1 MSIRSRRNSL
11 LKSSISIKSMRDTV
25 SNFTNGI
32 TNAKKTA
39 TELVRKT
46 RESNV
51 FKKRL
56 VRSDNEFFS
65 RRRENVR
72 RKEREDELEA
82 SSVTGVVKK
91 RGTISATSTK
101 GFLGRILD
109 FFGIILIGWFVTRLP
124 KILDAIGKV
133 ITRIRQLVGVL
144 SSFVEGVTNILVSM
158 KRGIQGAID
167 ALPTFDFLK
176 AKNDAEKEIEKT
188 ENSLVMM
195 QRDLVSSANDAANPK
210 NIGLTSFNEDA
221 ISLTDV
227 QNDLNTQNTNTP
239 PENTTQTENTKST
252 DKETESGN
260 QNQEVEPKELKEVE
274 LGLNNSQSVDGKDVM
289 GDTLLAKLD
298 ETKKKSKGDTIDVKN
313 QEEDDQKSNKE
324 NAEGLRTKIN
334 NYISNIFG
342 TKAEKDTEE
351 QKIALKET
359 KFDLS
364 SQSLETEANK
374 VDAELK
380 SAIDKAYSNIGDDII
395 AFKKPITKVQLD
407 NRKKNNTIT
416 IIEKPVQV
424 ASNQGG
430 VISGKNSKL
439 NLDFATDGMNDSETM
454 KKIQTI
460 IFNS

>member
-32 TNAKKTA
+32 TNARKTA

-144 SSFVEGVTNILVSM
+144 SGFVEGVTNILVSM
-158 KRGIQGAID
+158 KRAIRGAID
-167 ALPTFDFLK
+167 ALPSFDFLK

-188 ENSLVMM
+188 ENSLVLM
-195 QRDLVSSANDAANPK
+195 QRDLVTSANEASNPK

-221 ISLTDV
+221 ISITDA
-227 QNDLNTQNTNTP
+227 NNNANTQNTNTP
-239 PENTTQTENTKST
+239 PENTTETENKKST
-252 DKETESGN
+252 NEETESGN
-260 QNQEVEPKELKEVE
+260 QIEKVEPTGVE
-274 LGLNNSQSVDGKDVM
+274 LGLNNSQSVEGKDVM
-289 GDTLLAKLD
+289 GETLLAKLD

-313 QEEDDQKSNKE
+313 QEEEEQKSNQE
-324 NAEGLRTKIN
+324 NVEGIRTKIN
-334 NYISNIFG
+334 NYISNMFG
-342 TKAEKDTEE
+342 TKAEKDTENQE
-351 QKIALKET
+351 IASTKKFDIRDNLETVSDDNFKKEIESATEKLFNNIDSKDIIALK
-359 KFDLS
+359 
-364 SQSLETEANK
+364 
-374 VDAELK
+374 
-380 SAIDKAYSNIGDDII
+380 
-395 AFKKPITKVQLD
+395 KPPSKVQLD
-407 NRKKNNTIT
+407 TRKKRNTIT
-416 IIEKPVQV
+416 IIEKPVPV
-424 ASNQGG
+424 SSNQGT
-430 VISGKNSKL
+430 VIAGNNSKL
-439 NLDFATDGMNDSETM
+439 NLDFSTDGMNDSETM

>member
-32 TNAKKTA
+32 TNARKTA

-56 VRSDNEFFS
+56 IRSDNEFFS

-144 SSFVEGVTNILVSM
+144 SGFVEGVTNILVGM
-158 KRGIQGAID
+158 KRAIRGAID
-167 ALPTFDFLK
+167 ALPSFDFLK

-195 QRDLVSSANDAANPK
+195 QRDLVTSANEASNPK
-210 NIGLTSFNEDA
+210 NVGLTSFNEEA
-221 ISLTDV
+221 ISITDA
-227 QNDLNTQNTNTP
+227 NDNANTQNTNTS
-239 PENTTQTENTKST
+239 PENTTETENKKST
-252 DKETESGN
+252 NNETETGN
-260 QNQEVEPKELKEVE
+260 QNEEVKPTDVK
-274 LGLNNSQSVDGKDVM
+274 LGLNNSQSVEGKDVM
-289 GDTLLAKLD
+289 SETLLAKLD

-313 QEEDDQKSNKE
+313 QEEEDQKSNQE
-324 NAEGLRTKIN
+324 NVEGIRTKIN
-334 NYISNIFG
+334 NYISNMFG
-342 TKAEKDTEE
+342 TKAEKDTEN
-351 QKIALKET
+351 QKIASTK
-359 KFDLS
+359 KFDVRDN
-364 SQSLETEANK
+364 LETVSEDNFK
-374 VDAELK
+374 KEIE
-380 SAIDKAYSNIGDDII
+380 SATEKLFNNIDSKDII
-395 AFKKPITKVQLD
+395 ALKKPPSKVQLD
-407 NRKKNNTIT
+407 TRKKRNTIT
-416 IIEKPVQV
+416 IIEKPVPV
-424 ASNQGG
+424 SSSQGT
-430 VISGKNSKL
+430 VIAGNNSKL
-439 NLDFATDGMNDSETM
+439 NFDFSTDGMNDSETM

>member
-32 TNAKKTA
+32 TNARKTA

-144 SSFVEGVTNILVSM
+144 SGFVEGVTNILVSM
-158 KRGIQGAID
+158 KRAIRGAID
-167 ALPTFDFLK
+167 ALPSFDFLK
-176 AKNDAEKEIEKT
+176 AKDDAEKEIEKT
-188 ENSLVMM
+188 ENSLVLM
-195 QRDLVSSANDAANPK
+195 QRDLVTSANEASNPK

-221 ISLTDV
+221 ISITDA
-227 QNDLNTQNTNTP
+227 NNNANTQNTNTP
-239 PENTTQTENTKST
+239 PENTTETENKKST
-252 DKETESGN
+252 NEETESGN
-260 QNQEVEPKELKEVE
+260 QIEKVEPTGVE
-274 LGLNNSQSVDGKDVM
+274 LGLNNSQSVEGKDVM
-289 GDTLLAKLD
+289 GETLLAKLD
-298 ETKKKSKGDTIDVKN
+298 ETKKKSKGDSIDVKN
-313 QEEDDQKSNKE
+313 QEEEEQKSNQE
-324 NAEGLRTKIN
+324 NVEGIRTKIN
-334 NYISNIFG
+334 NYISNMFG
-342 TKAEKDTEE
+342 TKAEKDTENQE
-351 QKIALKET
+351 IASTKKFDIRDNLETVSEDNFKKEIESATEKLFNNIDSKDIIALK
-359 KFDLS
+359 
-364 SQSLETEANK
+364 
-374 VDAELK
+374 
-380 SAIDKAYSNIGDDII
+380 
-395 AFKKPITKVQLD
+395 KPPSKVQLD
-407 NRKKNNTIT
+407 TRKKRNTIT
-416 IIEKPVQV
+416 IIEKPVPV
-424 ASNQGG
+424 SSNQGT
-430 VISGKNSKL
+430 VIASNNSKL
-439 NLDFATDGMNDSETM
+439 NLDFSTDGMNDSETM

>member
-32 TNAKKTA
+32 TNARKTA

-56 VRSDNEFFS
+56 IRSDNEFFS

-144 SSFVEGVTNILVSM
+144 SGFVEGVTNILVSM
-158 KRGIQGAID
+158 KRAIRGAID
-167 ALPTFDFLK
+167 ALPSFDFLK

-188 ENSLVMM
+188 ENSLVLM
-195 QRDLVSSANDAANPK
+195 QRDLVTSANEASNPK

-221 ISLTDV
+221 ISITDA
-227 QNDLNTQNTNTP
+227 NNNANTQNTNTP
-239 PENTTQTENTKST
+239 PENTTETENKKST
-252 DKETESGN
+252 NEETESGN
-260 QNQEVEPKELKEVE
+260 QIEKVEPTGVE
-274 LGLNNSQSVDGKDVM
+274 LGMNNSQSVEGKDVM
-289 GDTLLAKLD
+289 GETLLAKLD

-313 QEEDDQKSNKE
+313 QEEEEQKSNQE
-324 NAEGLRTKIN
+324 NVEGIRTKIN
-334 NYISNIFG
+334 NYISNMFG
-342 TKAEKDTEE
+342 TKAEKDTEN
-351 QKIALKET
+351 QKIASTK
-359 KFDLS
+359 KFDIRDNFETVSDENFKKELESATEKFS
-364 SQSLETEANK
+364 SK
-374 VDAELK
+374 VDVTDIVSLK
-380 SAIDKAYSNIGDDII
+380 KSESN
-395 AFKKPITKVQLD
+395 VQLD
-407 NRKKNNTIT
+407 NRKKKNTIM
-416 IIEKPVQV
+416 IVEKPVV
-424 ASNQGG
+424 VGSNQG
-430 VISGKNSKL
+430 VMLSSSKSKL
-439 NLDFATDGMNDSETM
+439 DNIDFSNMNDSETM

-460 IFNS
+460 ILNT

>member
-32 TNAKKTA
+32 TNARKTA

-51 FKKRL
+51 FKKKL

-144 SSFVEGVTNILVSM
+144 SGFVEGVTNILVSM
-158 KRGIQGAID
+158 KRAIRGAID
-167 ALPTFDFLK
+167 ALPSFDFLK

-188 ENSLVMM
+188 ENSLVLM
-195 QRDLVSSANDAANPK
+195 QRDLVTSANEASNPK

-221 ISLTDV
+221 ISITDA
-227 QNDLNTQNTNTP
+227 NNNANTQNTNTP
-239 PENTTQTENTKST
+239 PENTTETENKKST
-252 DKETESGN
+252 NKETESGN
-260 QNQEVEPKELKEVE
+260 QIEEVGPTEVE

-289 GDTLLAKLD
+289 GETLIAKLD

-313 QEEDDQKSNKE
+313 QEEEEQKSNQE
-324 NAEGLRTKIN
+324 NVEGIRTKIN
-334 NYISNIFG
+334 NYISNMFG
-342 TKAEKDTEE
+342 TKAEKDTENQE
-351 QKIALKET
+351 IASTKKFDIRDNLETVSDDNFKKEIESATEKLFNNIDSKDIIALK
-359 KFDLS
+359 
-364 SQSLETEANK
+364 
-374 VDAELK
+374 
-380 SAIDKAYSNIGDDII
+380 
-395 AFKKPITKVQLD
+395 KPPSKVQLD
-407 NRKKNNTIT
+407 TRKKRNTIT
-416 IIEKPVQV
+416 IIEKPVPV
-424 ASNQGG
+424 SSNQGT
-430 VISGKNSKL
+430 VIAGNNSKL
-439 NLDFATDGMNDSETM
+439 NLDFSTDGMNDSETM

>member
-25 SNFTNGI
+25 SNFTSGI
-32 TNAKKTA
+32 TKAKKTA
-39 TELVRKT
+39 TELVKKT
-46 RESNV
+46 RESNL
-51 FKKRL
+51 FKRRL

-82 SSVTGVVKK
+82 ASVTGVVKK
-91 RGTISATSTK
+91 QGTISRTSTK

-144 SSFVEGVTNILVSM
+144 SGFVEGVTNILVGM
-158 KRGIQGAID
+158 KRAIRGAID
-167 ALPTFDFLK
+167 ALPSFDFLK
-176 AKNDAEKEIEKT
+176 AKNDAENEIEKT

-227 QNDLNTQNTNTP
+227 QNNNNNQNLDTP
-239 PENTTQTENTKST
+239 SEDTKKTENKKST

-260 QNQEVEPKELKEVE
+260 QNEGVEPSEVK
-274 LGLNNSQSVDGKDVM
+274 LGLNDSQSVEGKDKM
-289 GDTLLAKLD
+289 GDVLLAKLD

-313 QEEDDQKSNKE
+313 QEEEDQNQNQE
-324 NAEGLRTKIN
+324 NVEGIRTKIN
-334 NYISNIFG
+334 NYISNMFG
-342 TKAEKDTEE
+342 TKAEKDTEN
-351 QKIALKET
+351 QKIASTT

-364 SQSLETEANK
+364 DNLET
-374 VDAELK
+374 V
-380 SAIDKAYSNIGDDII
+380 SDDN
-395 AFKKPITKVQLD
+395 FKKELESATEKIFKNIDSKDVIALKKPTSKVRLN
-407 NRKKNNTIT
+407 NRKKRNTIT

-424 ASNQGG
+424 ASNQGA
-430 VISGKNSKL
+430 VIGGSNSKL
-439 NLDFATDGMNDSETM
+439 DLDFANMNDSETM
-454 KKIQTI
+454 KVIQTI
-460 IFNS
+460 ILNT

>member
-32 TNAKKTA
+32 TNARKTA

-144 SSFVEGVTNILVSM
+144 SGFVEGVTNILVGM
-158 KRGIQGAID
+158 KRAIRGAID
-167 ALPTFDFLK
+167 ALPSFDFLK

-195 QRDLVSSANDAANPK
+195 QRDLVTSANEASNPK
-210 NIGLTSFNEDA
+210 NVGLTSFNEEA
-221 ISLTDV
+221 ISITDA
-227 QNDLNTQNTNTP
+227 NDNANTQNTNTS
-239 PENTTQTENTKST
+239 PENTTETENKKST
-252 DKETESGN
+252 NNETETGN
-260 QNQEVEPKELKEVE
+260 QNEEVKPTDVK
-274 LGLNNSQSVDGKDVM
+274 LGLNDSQSVDGKDVM

-313 QEEDDQKSNKE
+313 QEEEDQKSNQE
-324 NAEGLRTKIN
+324 NVEGIRTKIN
-334 NYISNIFG
+334 NYISNMFG
-342 TKAEKDTEE
+342 TKAEKDTEN
-351 QKIALKET
+351 QKIASTK
-359 KFDLS
+359 KFDVRDN
-364 SQSLETEANK
+364 LETVSEDNFK
-374 VDAELK
+374 KEIE
-380 SAIDKAYSNIGDDII
+380 SATEKLFNNIDSKDII
-395 AFKKPITKVQLD
+395 ALKKPPSKVQLD
-407 NRKKNNTIT
+407 TRKKRNTIT
-416 IIEKPVQV
+416 IIEKPVPV
-424 ASNQGG
+424 SSNQGT
-430 VISGKNSKL
+430 VIAGNNSKL
-439 NLDFATDGMNDSETM
+439 NLDFSTDGMNDSETM

>member
-32 TNAKKTA
+32 TNARKTA

-144 SSFVEGVTNILVSM
+144 SGFVEGVTNILVSM
-158 KRGIQGAID
+158 KRAIKGAID
-167 ALPTFDFLK
+167 ALPSFDFLK
-176 AKNDAEKEIEKT
+176 AKDDAEKEIEKT
-188 ENSLVMM
+188 ENSLVLM
-195 QRDLVSSANDAANPK
+195 QRDLVTSANEASNPK
-210 NIGLTSFNEDA
+210 NIGLTSFNEEA
-221 ISLTDV
+221 ISITDA
-227 QNDLNTQNTNTP
+227 NNNANTQNTNTP
-239 PENTTQTENTKST
+239 PENTTETENKKST
-252 DKETESGN
+252 NKETESGN
-260 QNQEVEPKELKEVE
+260 QIEEVEPTEVE
-274 LGLNNSQSVDGKDVM
+274 LGLNDSQSVDGKDVM
-289 GDTLLAKLD
+289 GETLLAKLD

-313 QEEDDQKSNKE
+313 QEEEEQKSNQE
-324 NAEGLRTKIN
+324 NVEGIRTKIN
-334 NYISNIFG
+334 NYISNMFG
-342 TKAEKDTEE
+342 TKAEKDTEN
-351 QKIALKET
+351 QKIASTK
-359 KFDLS
+359 KFDIRDN
-364 SQSLETEANK
+364 LETVSDDNFKKEI
-374 VDAELK
+374 E
-380 SAIDKAYSNIGDDII
+380 SATEKLFNNIDSKDII
-395 AFKKPITKVQLD
+395 ALKKPPSKVQLD
-407 NRKKNNTIT
+407 TRKKRNTIT
-416 IIEKPVQV
+416 IIEKPVPV
-424 ASNQGG
+424 SSNQGT
-430 VISGKNSKL
+430 VIAGNNSKL
-439 NLDFATDGMNDSETM
+439 NLDFSTDGMNDSETM

>member
-32 TNAKKTA
+32 TNARKTA

-46 RESNV
+46 RESNI

-133 ITRIRQLVGVL
+133 ITRIRQLVGIL
-144 SSFVEGVTNILVSM
+144 SGFVEGVTNILIGM
-158 KRGIQGAID
+158 KRAIRGAID
-167 ALPTFDFLK
+167 ALPSFDFLK

-195 QRDLVSSANDAANPK
+195 QRDLVTSANEASNPK
-210 NIGLTSFNEDA
+210 NIGLTSFNEEA
-221 ISLTDV
+221 ISITDA
-227 QNDLNTQNTNTP
+227 NDNANTQNTNTS
-239 PENTTQTENTKST
+239 PENTTETENKKSNNN
-252 DKETESGN
+252 ETESGN
-260 QNQEVEPKELKEVE
+260 QNEEVKPTDVK
-274 LGLNNSQSVDGKDVM
+274 LGLNDSQSVEGKDIM

-313 QEEDDQKSNKE
+313 QEEEDQKSNQE
-324 NAEGLRTKIN
+324 NVEGIRTKIN
-334 NYISNIFG
+334 NYISNMFG
-342 TKAEKDTEE
+342 TKAEKDTEN
-351 QKIALKET
+351 QKIASTK
-359 KFDLS
+359 KFDIRDN
-364 SQSLETEANK
+364 LETVSDDNFKKEI
-374 VDAELK
+374 E
-380 SAIDKAYSNIGDDII
+380 SATEKLFNNIDSKDII
-395 AFKKPITKVQLD
+395 ALKKPPSKVQLD
-407 NRKKNNTIT
+407 TRKKRNTIT
-416 IIEKPVQV
+416 IIEKPVPV
-424 ASNQGG
+424 SSNQGT
-430 VISGKNSKL
+430 VIASNNSKL
-439 NLDFATDGMNDSETM
+439 NLDFSTDGMNDSETM

>member
-32 TNAKKTA
+32 TNARKTA

-144 SSFVEGVTNILVSM
+144 SGFVEGVTNILVSM
-158 KRGIQGAID
+158 KRAIRGAID
-167 ALPTFDFLK
+167 ALPSFDFLK
-176 AKNDAEKEIEKT
+176 AKDDAEKEIEKT
-188 ENSLVMM
+188 ENSLVLM
-195 QRDLVSSANDAANPK
+195 QRDLVTSANEASNPK

-221 ISLTDV
+221 ISITDA
-227 QNDLNTQNTNTP
+227 NNNANTQNTNTP
-239 PENTTQTENTKST
+239 PENTTETENKKST
-252 DKETESGN
+252 NKETESGN
-260 QNQEVEPKELKEVE
+260 QIEEVGPTEVE
-274 LGLNNSQSVDGKDVM
+274 LGLNDSQSVEGKDVM
-289 GDTLLAKLD
+289 GETLLAKLD

-313 QEEDDQKSNKE
+313 QEEEEQKSNQE
-324 NAEGLRTKIN
+324 NVEGIRTKIN
-334 NYISNIFG
+334 NYISNMFG
-342 TKAEKDTEE
+342 TKAEKDTENQE
-351 QKIALKET
+351 IASTKKFDIRDNLETVSDDNFKKEIESATEKLFNNIDSKDIIALK
-359 KFDLS
+359 
-364 SQSLETEANK
+364 
-374 VDAELK
+374 
-380 SAIDKAYSNIGDDII
+380 
-395 AFKKPITKVQLD
+395 KPPSKVQLD
-407 NRKKNNTIT
+407 NRKKKNTIT
-416 IIEKPVQV
+416 IIEKPVPV
-424 ASNQGG
+424 SSNQGT
-430 VISGKNSKL
+430 VIAGNNSKL
-439 NLDFATDGMNDSETM
+439 NLDFSTDGMNDSETM

>member
-32 TNAKKTA
+32 TNARKTA

-144 SSFVEGVTNILVSM
+144 SGFVEGVTNILVSM
-158 KRGIQGAID
+158 KRAIRGAID
-167 ALPTFDFLK
+167 ALPSFDFLK
-176 AKNDAEKEIEKT
+176 AKDDAEKEIEKT
-188 ENSLVMM
+188 ENSLVLM
-195 QRDLVSSANDAANPK
+195 QRDLVTSANEASNPK

-221 ISLTDV
+221 ISITDA
-227 QNDLNTQNTNTP
+227 NNNANTQNTNTP
-239 PENTTQTENTKST
+239 PENTTETENKKST
-252 DKETESGN
+252 NEETESGN
-260 QNQEVEPKELKEVE
+260 QIEKVEPTGVE
-274 LGLNNSQSVDGKDVM
+274 LGLNDSQSVEGKDVM
-289 GDTLLAKLD
+289 GETLLAKLD

-313 QEEDDQKSNKE
+313 QEEEEQKSNQE
-324 NAEGLRTKIN
+324 NVEGIRTKIN
-334 NYISNIFG
+334 NYISNMFG
-342 TKAEKDTEE
+342 TKAEKDTENQE
-351 QKIALKET
+351 IASTKKFDIRDNLETVSDDNFKKEIESATEKLFNNIDSKDIIALK
-359 KFDLS
+359 
-364 SQSLETEANK
+364 
-374 VDAELK
+374 
-380 SAIDKAYSNIGDDII
+380 
-395 AFKKPITKVQLD
+395 KPPSKVQLD
-407 NRKKNNTIT
+407 TRKKRNTIT
-416 IIEKPVQV
+416 IIEKPVPV
-424 ASNQGG
+424 SSNQGT
-430 VISGKNSKL
+430 VIASNNSKL
-439 NLDFATDGMNDSETM
+439 NLDFSTDGMNDSETM

>member
-32 TNAKKTA
+32 TNARKTA

-144 SSFVEGVTNILVSM
+144 SGFVEGVTNILVSM
-158 KRGIQGAID
+158 KRAIRGAID
-167 ALPTFDFLK
+167 ALPSFDFLK

-188 ENSLVMM
+188 ENSLVLM
-195 QRDLVSSANDAANPK
+195 QRDLVTSANEASNPK

-221 ISLTDV
+221 ISITDA
-227 QNDLNTQNTNTP
+227 NNNANTQNTNTP
-239 PENTTQTENTKST
+239 PENTTETENKKST
-252 DKETESGN
+252 NEETESGN
-260 QNQEVEPKELKEVE
+260 QIEKVEPTGVE
-274 LGLNNSQSVDGKDVM
+274 LGLNDSQSVDGKDVM
-289 GDTLLAKLD
+289 GETLLAKLD

-313 QEEDDQKSNKE
+313 QEEEEQKSNQE
-324 NAEGLRTKIN
+324 NVEGIRTKIN
-334 NYISNIFG
+334 NYISNMFG
-342 TKAEKDTEE
+342 TKAEKDTENQE
-351 QKIALKET
+351 IASTKKFDIRDNLETVSDDNFKKEIESATEKLFNNIDSKDIIALK
-359 KFDLS
+359 
-364 SQSLETEANK
+364 
-374 VDAELK
+374 
-380 SAIDKAYSNIGDDII
+380 
-395 AFKKPITKVQLD
+395 KPPSKVQLD
-407 NRKKNNTIT
+407 TRKKRNTIT
-416 IIEKPVQV
+416 IIEKPVPV
-424 ASNQGG
+424 SSNQGT
-430 VISGKNSKL
+430 VIASNNSKL
-439 NLDFATDGMNDSETM
+439 NLDFSTDGMNDSETM

>member
-32 TNAKKTA
+32 TNARKTA

-51 FKKRL
+51 FKKKL

-144 SSFVEGVTNILVSM
+144 SGFVEGVTNILVSM
-158 KRGIQGAID
+158 KRAIRGAID
-167 ALPTFDFLK
+167 ALPSFDFLK
-176 AKNDAEKEIEKT
+176 AKDDAEKEIEKT
-188 ENSLVMM
+188 ENSLVLM
-195 QRDLVSSANDAANPK
+195 QRDLVTSANEASNPK

-221 ISLTDV
+221 ISITDA
-227 QNDLNTQNTNTP
+227 NNNANTQNTNTP
-239 PENTTQTENTKST
+239 PENTTETENKKST
-252 DKETESGN
+252 NEETESGN
-260 QNQEVEPKELKEVE
+260 QIEKVEPTGVE
-274 LGLNNSQSVDGKDVM
+274 LGLNNSQSVEGKDVM
-289 GDTLLAKLD
+289 GETLLAKLD

-313 QEEDDQKSNKE
+313 QEEEEQKSNQE
-324 NAEGLRTKIN
+324 NVEGIRTKIN
-334 NYISNIFG
+334 NYISNMFG
-342 TKAEKDTEE
+342 TKAEKDTENQE
-351 QKIALKET
+351 IASTKKFDIRDNLETVSEDNFKKEIESATEKLFNNIDSKDIIALK
-359 KFDLS
+359 
-364 SQSLETEANK
+364 
-374 VDAELK
+374 
-380 SAIDKAYSNIGDDII
+380 
-395 AFKKPITKVQLD
+395 KPPSKVQLD
-407 NRKKNNTIT
+407 TRKKRNTIT
-416 IIEKPVQV
+416 IIEKPVPV
-424 ASNQGG
+424 SSNQGT
-430 VISGKNSKL
+430 VIASNNSKL
-439 NLDFATDGMNDSETM
+439 NLDFSTDGMNDSETM

>member
-32 TNAKKTA
+32 TNARKTA

-144 SSFVEGVTNILVSM
+144 SGFVEGVTNILVSM
-158 KRGIQGAID
+158 KRAIRGAID
-167 ALPTFDFLK
+167 ALPSFDFLK

-188 ENSLVMM
+188 ENSLVLM
-195 QRDLVSSANDAANPK
+195 QRDLVTSANEASNPK
-210 NIGLTSFNEDA
+210 NIGLTSFNEEA
-221 ISLTDV
+221 ISITDA
-227 QNDLNTQNTNTP
+227 NNNANTQNTNTP
-239 PENTTQTENTKST
+239 PENTTETENKKNTNN
-252 DKETESGN
+252 ETESVN
-260 QNQEVEPKELKEVE
+260 QNEEVKPTDVK
-274 LGLNNSQSVDGKDVM
+274 LGLNDSQSVDGKDVM

-298 ETKKKSKGDTIDVKN
+298 ETKKKSKGDSIDVKN
-313 QEEDDQKSNKE
+313 QEEEEQKSNQE
-324 NAEGLRTKIN
+324 NVEGIRTKIN
-334 NYISNIFG
+334 NYISNMFG
-342 TKAEKDTEE
+342 TKAEKDTENQE
-351 QKIALKET
+351 IASTKKFDIRDNLETVSDDNFKKEIESATEKLFNNIDSKDIIALK
-359 KFDLS
+359 
-364 SQSLETEANK
+364 
-374 VDAELK
+374 
-380 SAIDKAYSNIGDDII
+380 
-395 AFKKPITKVQLD
+395 KPPSKVQLD
-407 NRKKNNTIT
+407 TRKKKNTIT
-416 IIEKPVQV
+416 IIEKPVPV
-424 ASNQGG
+424 SSNQGT
-430 VISGKNSKL
+430 VIAGNNSKL
-439 NLDFATDGMNDSETM
+439 NLDFSTDGMNDSETM

>member
-32 TNAKKTA
+32 TNARKTA

-46 RESNV
+46 RESNL

-144 SSFVEGVTNILVSM
+144 SGFVEGVTNILVSM
-158 KRGIQGAID
+158 KRAIRGAID
-167 ALPTFDFLK
+167 ALPSFDFLK
-176 AKNDAEKEIEKT
+176 AKDDAEKEIEKT
-188 ENSLVMM
+188 ENSLVLM
-195 QRDLVSSANDAANPK
+195 QRDLVTSANEASNPK
-210 NIGLTSFNEDA
+210 NIGLTSFNEEA
-221 ISLTDV
+221 ISITDA
-227 QNDLNTQNTNTP
+227 NNNANTQNTNTP
-239 PENTTQTENTKST
+239 PENTTETENKKST
-252 DKETESGN
+252 NEETESGN
-260 QNQEVEPKELKEVE
+260 QIEKVEPTGVE
-274 LGLNNSQSVDGKDVM
+274 LGLNDSQSVDGKDVM
-289 GDTLLAKLD
+289 GETLLAKLD
-298 ETKKKSKGDTIDVKN
+298 ETKKKSKGDSIDVKN
-313 QEEDDQKSNKE
+313 QEEEEQKSNQE
-324 NAEGLRTKIN
+324 NVEGIRTKIN
-334 NYISNIFG
+334 NYISNMFG
-342 TKAEKDTEE
+342 TKAEKDTENQE
-351 QKIALKET
+351 IASTKKFDIRDNLETVSDDNFKKEIESATEKLFNNIDSKDIIALK
-359 KFDLS
+359 
-364 SQSLETEANK
+364 
-374 VDAELK
+374 
-380 SAIDKAYSNIGDDII
+380 
-395 AFKKPITKVQLD
+395 KPPSKVQLD
-407 NRKKNNTIT
+407 TRKKKNTIT
-416 IIEKPVQV
+416 IIEKPVPV
-424 ASNQGG
+424 SSNQGT
-430 VISGKNSKL
+430 VIAGNNSKL
-439 NLDFATDGMNDSETM
+439 NLDFSTDGMNDSETM

>member
-32 TNAKKTA
+32 TNARKTA

-51 FKKRL
+51 FKKKL

-144 SSFVEGVTNILVSM
+144 SGFVEGVTNILVSM
-158 KRGIQGAID
+158 KRAIRGAID
-167 ALPTFDFLK
+167 ALPSFDFLK

-188 ENSLVMM
+188 ENSLVLM
-195 QRDLVSSANDAANPK
+195 QRDLVTSANEASNPK

-221 ISLTDV
+221 ISITDA
-227 QNDLNTQNTNTP
+227 NNNANTQNTNTP
-239 PENTTQTENTKST
+239 PENTTETENKKST
-252 DKETESGN
+252 NEETESGN
-260 QNQEVEPKELKEVE
+260 QIEKVEPTGVE
-274 LGLNNSQSVDGKDVM
+274 LGLNDSQSVEGKDVM
-289 GDTLLAKLD
+289 GETLLAKLD

-313 QEEDDQKSNKE
+313 QEEEEQKSNQE
-324 NAEGLRTKIN
+324 NVEGIRTKIN
-334 NYISNIFG
+334 NYISNMFG
-342 TKAEKDTEE
+342 TKAEKDTENQE
-351 QKIALKET
+351 IASTKKFDIRDNLETVSEDNFKKEIESATEKLFNNIDSKDIIALK
-359 KFDLS
+359 
-364 SQSLETEANK
+364 
-374 VDAELK
+374 
-380 SAIDKAYSNIGDDII
+380 
-395 AFKKPITKVQLD
+395 KPPSKVQLD
-407 NRKKNNTIT
+407 TRKKRNTIT
-416 IIEKPVQV
+416 IIEKPVPV
-424 ASNQGG
+424 SSNQGT
-430 VISGKNSKL
+430 VIASNNSKL
-439 NLDFATDGMNDSETM
+439 NLDFSTDGMNDSETM

>member
-144 SSFVEGVTNILVSM
+144 SGFVEGVTNILVSM
-158 KRGIQGAID
+158 KRAIRGAID
-167 ALPTFDFLK
+167 ALPSFDFLK

-221 ISLTDV
+221 I
-227 QNDLNTQNTNTP
+227 
-239 PENTTQTENTKST
+239 
-252 DKETESGN
+252 
-260 QNQEVEPKELKEVE
+260 
-274 LGLNNSQSVDGKDVM
+274 
-289 GDTLLAKLD
+289 
-298 ETKKKSKGDTIDVKN
+298 
-313 QEEDDQKSNKE
+313 
-324 NAEGLRTKIN
+324 
-334 NYISNIFG
+334 
-342 TKAEKDTEE
+342 
-351 QKIALKET
+351 
-359 KFDLS
+359 
-364 SQSLETEANK
+364 
-374 VDAELK
+374 
-380 SAIDKAYSNIGDDII
+380 
-395 AFKKPITKVQLD
+395 IT
-407 NRKKNNTIT
+407 R
-416 IIEKPVQV
+416 
-424 ASNQGG
+424 
-430 VISGKNSKL
+430 
-439 NLDFATDGMNDSETM
+439 
-454 KKIQTI
+454 
-460 IFNS
+460 

>member
-32 TNAKKTA
+32 TNARKTA

-144 SSFVEGVTNILVSM
+144 SGFVEGVTNILVSM
-158 KRGIQGAID
+158 KRAIRGAID
-167 ALPTFDFLK
+167 ALPSFDFLK
-176 AKNDAEKEIEKT
+176 AKDDAEKEIEKT
-188 ENSLVMM
+188 ENSLVLM
-195 QRDLVSSANDAANPK
+195 QRDLVTSANEASNPK

-221 ISLTDV
+221 ISITDA
-227 QNDLNTQNTNTP
+227 NNNANTQNTNTP
-239 PENTTQTENTKST
+239 PENTTETENKKST
-252 DKETESGN
+252 NEETESGN
-260 QNQEVEPKELKEVE
+260 QIEKVEPTGVE
-274 LGLNNSQSVDGKDVM
+274 LGLNDSQSVDGKDVM
-289 GDTLLAKLD
+289 GETLLAKLD
-298 ETKKKSKGDTIDVKN
+298 ETKKKSKGDSIDVKN
-313 QEEDDQKSNKE
+313 QEEEEQKSNQE
-324 NAEGLRTKIN
+324 NVEGIRTKIN
-334 NYISNIFG
+334 NYISNMFG
-342 TKAEKDTEE
+342 TKAEKDTENQE
-351 QKIALKET
+351 IASTKKFDIRDNLETVSEDNFKKEIESATEKLFNNIDSKDIIALK
-359 KFDLS
+359 
-364 SQSLETEANK
+364 
-374 VDAELK
+374 
-380 SAIDKAYSNIGDDII
+380 
-395 AFKKPITKVQLD
+395 KPPSKVQLD
-407 NRKKNNTIT
+407 NRKKKNTIT
-416 IIEKPVQV
+416 IIEKPVPV
-424 ASNQGG
+424 SSNQGT
-430 VISGKNSKL
+430 VIAGNNSKL
-439 NLDFATDGMNDSETM
+439 NLDFSTDGMNDSETM

>member
-32 TNAKKTA
+32 TNARKTA

-144 SSFVEGVTNILVSM
+144 SGFVEGVTNILVSM
-158 KRGIQGAID
+158 KRAIRGAID
-167 ALPTFDFLK
+167 ALPSFDFLK
-176 AKNDAEKEIEKT
+176 AKDDAEKEIEKT
-188 ENSLVMM
+188 ENSLVLM
-195 QRDLVSSANDAANPK
+195 QRDLVTSANEASNPK

-221 ISLTDV
+221 ISITDA
-227 QNDLNTQNTNTP
+227 NNNANTQNTNTP
-239 PENTTQTENTKST
+239 PENTTETENKKST
-252 DKETESGN
+252 NKETESGN
-260 QNQEVEPKELKEVE
+260 QIEEVEPTEVE
-274 LGLNNSQSVDGKDVM
+274 LGLNDSQSVDGKDVM
-289 GDTLLAKLD
+289 GETLLAKLD

-313 QEEDDQKSNKE
+313 QEEEEQKSNQE
-324 NAEGLRTKIN
+324 NVEGIRTKIN
-334 NYISNIFG
+334 NYISNMFG
-342 TKAEKDTEE
+342 TKAEKDTENQE
-351 QKIALKET
+351 IASTKKFDIRDNLETVSDDNFKKEIESATEKLFNNIDSKDIIALK
-359 KFDLS
+359 
-364 SQSLETEANK
+364 
-374 VDAELK
+374 
-380 SAIDKAYSNIGDDII
+380 
-395 AFKKPITKVQLD
+395 KPPSKVQLD
-407 NRKKNNTIT
+407 TRKKKNTIT
-416 IIEKPVQV
+416 IIEKPVPV
-424 ASNQGG
+424 SSNQGT
-430 VISGKNSKL
+430 VIAGNNSKL
-439 NLDFATDGMNDSETM
+439 NLDFSTDGMNDSETM

>member
-32 TNAKKTA
+32 TNARKTA

-158 KRGIQGAID
+158 KRAIRGAID
-167 ALPTFDFLK
+167 ALPSFDFLK
-176 AKNDAEKEIEKT
+176 AKNEAEKEIEKT
-188 ENSLVMM
+188 ENSLVLM
-195 QRDLVSSANDAANPK
+195 QRDLVTSANEASNPK

-221 ISLTDV
+221 ISITDA
-227 QNDLNTQNTNTP
+227 NNNANTQNTNTP
-239 PENTTQTENTKST
+239 PENTTETENKKST
-252 DKETESGN
+252 NKETESGN
-260 QNQEVEPKELKEVE
+260 QIEEVGPTEVE
-274 LGLNNSQSVDGKDVM
+274 LGLNDSQSVDGKDVM
-289 GDTLLAKLD
+289 GETLLAKLD

-313 QEEDDQKSNKE
+313 QEEEEQKTNQE
-324 NAEGLRTKIN
+324 NVEGIRTKIN
-334 NYISNIFG
+334 NNISNMFG
-342 TKAEKDTEE
+342 TKAEKDTENQE
-351 QKIALKET
+351 IASTKKFDIRDNLETVSDDNFKKEIESATEKLFNNIDSKDIIALK
-359 KFDLS
+359 
-364 SQSLETEANK
+364 
-374 VDAELK
+374 
-380 SAIDKAYSNIGDDII
+380 
-395 AFKKPITKVQLD
+395 KPPSKVQLD
-407 NRKKNNTIT
+407 TRKKRNTIT
-416 IIEKPVQV
+416 IIEKPVPV
-424 ASNQGG
+424 SSNQGT
-430 VISGKNSKL
+430 VIAGNNSKL
-439 NLDFATDGMNDSETM
+439 NLDFSTDGMNDSETM

-460 IFNS
+460 IFNT

>member
-32 TNAKKTA
+32 TNARKTA

-144 SSFVEGVTNILVSM
+144 SGFVEGVTNILVSM
-158 KRGIQGAID
+158 KRAIRGAID
-167 ALPTFDFLK
+167 ALPSFDFLK

-188 ENSLVMM
+188 ENSLVLM
-195 QRDLVSSANDAANPK
+195 QRDLVTSANEASNPK

-221 ISLTDV
+221 ISITDA
-227 QNDLNTQNTNTP
+227 NNNANTQNTNTP
-239 PENTTQTENTKST
+239 PENTTETENKKST
-252 DKETESGN
+252 NEETESGN
-260 QNQEVEPKELKEVE
+260 QIEKVEPTGVE
-274 LGLNNSQSVDGKDVM
+274 LGLNDSQSVDGKDVM
-289 GDTLLAKLD
+289 GETLLAKLD

-313 QEEDDQKSNKE
+313 QEEEDQKSNQE
-324 NAEGLRTKIN
+324 NVEGIRTKIN
-334 NYISNIFG
+334 NYISNMFG
-342 TKAEKDTEE
+342 TKAEKDTEN
-351 QKIALKET
+351 QKIASTK
-359 KFDLS
+359 KFDIRDN
-364 SQSLETEANK
+364 LETVSEDNFK
-374 VDAELK
+374 KEIE
-380 SAIDKAYSNIGDDII
+380 SATEKLFNNIDSKDII
-395 AFKKPITKVQLD
+395 ALKKPPSKVQLD
-407 NRKKNNTIT
+407 TRKKRNTIT
-416 IIEKPVQV
+416 IIEKPVPV
-424 ASNQGG
+424 SSNQGT
-430 VISGKNSKL
+430 VIASNNSKL
-439 NLDFATDGMNDSETM
+439 NLDFSTDGMNDSETM

>member
-25 SNFTNGI
+25 SNFTSGI
-32 TNAKKTA
+32 TNARKTA
-39 TELVRKT
+39 TELVKKT

-56 VRSDNEFFS
+56 IRSDNEFFS

-82 SSVTGVVKK
+82 ASVTGVVKK
-91 RGTISATSTK
+91 RGTVTATSTK

-144 SSFVEGVTNILVSM
+144 SGFVEGVTDILVSM
-158 KRGIQGAID
+158 KRAIRGAID
-167 ALPTFDFLK
+167 ALPSFDFLK
-176 AKNDAEKEIEKT
+176 AKKQSEEEIEKT
-188 ENSLVMM
+188 ENSLVLM
-195 QRDLVSSANDAANPK
+195 QRDLVSSANEATNPK

-227 QNDLNTQNTNTP
+227 QNDNNNNQNLDTP
-239 PENTTQTENTKST
+239 SEDTTKTENKKTEDKDTENEQKTEVVNPVDTK
-252 DKETESGN
+252 
-260 QNQEVEPKELKEVE
+260 
-274 LGLNNSQSVDGKDVM
+274 LGLNDSNSVEGENVM

-313 QEEDDQKSNKE
+313 QEETDQKLEQENKE
-324 NAEGLRTKIN
+324 GIRTKIN
-334 NYISNIFG
+334 NYISNMFG
-342 TKAEKDTEE
+342 TKAEKDTEN
-351 QKIALKET
+351 QKIASTK
-359 KFDLS
+359 KFDIRDNFETVSDENFKKELESATEKFS
-364 SQSLETEANK
+364 SK
-374 VDAELK
+374 VDVTDIVSLK
-380 SAIDKAYSNIGDDII
+380 KSESN
-395 AFKKPITKVQLD
+395 VQLD
-407 NRKKNNTIT
+407 NRKKKNTIM
-416 IIEKPVQV
+416 IVEKPVRV
-424 ASNQGG
+424 GSNQG
-430 VISGKNSKL
+430 VMLSSSKSKL
-439 NLDFATDGMNDSETM
+439 DNIDFSNMNDSETM

-460 IFNS
+460 ILNT

>member
-32 TNAKKTA
+32 TNARKTA

-144 SSFVEGVTNILVSM
+144 SGFVEGVTNILVSM
-158 KRGIQGAID
+158 KRAIRGAID
-167 ALPTFDFLK
+167 ALPSFDFLK

-188 ENSLVMM
+188 ENSLVLM
-195 QRDLVSSANDAANPK
+195 QRDLVTSANEASNPK

-221 ISLTDV
+221 ISITDA
-227 QNDLNTQNTNTP
+227 NNNANTQNTNTP
-239 PENTTQTENTKST
+239 PENTTETENKKNTNN
-252 DKETESGN
+252 ETESVN
-260 QNQEVEPKELKEVE
+260 QNEEVKPTDVK
-274 LGLNNSQSVDGKDVM
+274 LGLNDSQSVDGKDVM
-289 GDTLLAKLD
+289 GETLLAKLD
-298 ETKKKSKGDTIDVKN
+298 ETKKKSKGDSIDVKN
-313 QEEDDQKSNKE
+313 QEEEEQKSNQE
-324 NAEGLRTKIN
+324 NVEGIRTKIN
-334 NYISNIFG
+334 NYISNMFG
-342 TKAEKDTEE
+342 TKAEKDTENQE
-351 QKIALKET
+351 IASTKKFDIRDNLETVSDDNFKKEIESATEKLFNNIDSKDIIALK
-359 KFDLS
+359 
-364 SQSLETEANK
+364 
-374 VDAELK
+374 
-380 SAIDKAYSNIGDDII
+380 
-395 AFKKPITKVQLD
+395 KPPSKVQLD
-407 NRKKNNTIT
+407 TRKKKNTIT
-416 IIEKPVQV
+416 IIEKPVPV
-424 ASNQGG
+424 SSNQGT
-430 VISGKNSKL
+430 VIAGNNSKL
-439 NLDFATDGMNDSETM
+439 NLDFSTDGMNDSETM

>member
-32 TNAKKTA
+32 TNARKTA

-51 FKKRL
+51 FKKKL

-144 SSFVEGVTNILVSM
+144 SGFVEGVTNILVSM
-158 KRGIQGAID
+158 KRAIRGAID
-167 ALPTFDFLK
+167 ALPSFDFLK
-176 AKNDAEKEIEKT
+176 AKDDAEKEIEKT
-188 ENSLVMM
+188 ENSLVLM
-195 QRDLVSSANDAANPK
+195 QRDLVTSANEASNPK

-221 ISLTDV
+221 ISITDA
-227 QNDLNTQNTNTP
+227 NNNANTQNTNTP
-239 PENTTQTENTKST
+239 PENTTETENKKST
-252 DKETESGN
+252 NEETESGN
-260 QNQEVEPKELKEVE
+260 QIEKVEPTGVE
-274 LGLNNSQSVDGKDVM
+274 LGLNDSQSVDGKDVM
-289 GDTLLAKLD
+289 GETLLAKLD
-298 ETKKKSKGDTIDVKN
+298 ETKKKSKGDSIDVKN
-313 QEEDDQKSNKE
+313 QEEEEQKSNQE
-324 NAEGLRTKIN
+324 NVEGIRTKIN
-334 NYISNIFG
+334 NYISNMFG
-342 TKAEKDTEE
+342 TKAEKDTENQE
-351 QKIALKET
+351 IASTKKFDIRDNLETVSEDNFKKEIESATEKLFNNIDSKDIIALK
-359 KFDLS
+359 
-364 SQSLETEANK
+364 
-374 VDAELK
+374 
-380 SAIDKAYSNIGDDII
+380 
-395 AFKKPITKVQLD
+395 KPPSKVQLD
-407 NRKKNNTIT
+407 TRKKRNTIT
-416 IIEKPVQV
+416 IIEKPVPV
-424 ASNQGG
+424 SSNQGT
-430 VISGKNSKL
+430 VIASNNSKL
-439 NLDFATDGMNDSETM
+439 NLDFSTDGMNDSETM

>member
-32 TNAKKTA
+32 TNARKTA

-144 SSFVEGVTNILVSM
+144 SGFVEGVTNILVGM
-158 KRGIQGAID
+158 KRAIRGAID
-167 ALPTFDFLK
+167 ALPSFDFLK

-195 QRDLVSSANDAANPK
+195 QRDLVTSANEASNPK
-210 NIGLTSFNEDA
+210 NVGLTSFNEEA
-221 ISLTDV
+221 ISITDA
-227 QNDLNTQNTNTP
+227 NDNANTQNTNTS
-239 PENTTQTENTKST
+239 PENTTETENKKST
-252 DKETESGN
+252 NNETETGN
-260 QNQEVEPKELKEVE
+260 QNEEVKPTDVK
-274 LGLNNSQSVDGKDVM
+274 LGLNDSQSVDGKDVM

-313 QEEDDQKSNKE
+313 QEEEDQKSNQE
-324 NAEGLRTKIN
+324 NVEGIRTKIN
-334 NYISNIFG
+334 NYISNMFG
-342 TKAEKDTEE
+342 TKAEKDTEN
-351 QKIALKET
+351 QKIASTK
-359 KFDLS
+359 KFDIRDN
-364 SQSLETEANK
+364 LETVSDDNFKKEI
-374 VDAELK
+374 E
-380 SAIDKAYSNIGDDII
+380 SATEKLFNNIDSKDII
-395 AFKKPITKVQLD
+395 ALKKPPSKVQLD
-407 NRKKNNTIT
+407 TRKKRNTIT
-416 IIEKPVQV
+416 IIEKPVPV
-424 ASNQGG
+424 SSNQGT
-430 VISGKNSKL
+430 VIAGNNSKL
-439 NLDFATDGMNDSETM
+439 NLDFSTDGMNDSETM

>member
-32 TNAKKTA
+32 TNARKTA

-144 SSFVEGVTNILVSM
+144 SGFVEGVTNILVSM
-158 KRGIQGAID
+158 KRAIRGAID
-167 ALPTFDFLK
+167 ALPSFDFLK
-176 AKNDAEKEIEKT
+176 AKDDAEKEIEKT
-188 ENSLVMM
+188 ENSLVLM
-195 QRDLVSSANDAANPK
+195 QRDLVTSANEASNPK

-221 ISLTDV
+221 ISITDA
-227 QNDLNTQNTNTP
+227 NNNANTQNTNTP
-239 PENTTQTENTKST
+239 PENTTETENKKST
-252 DKETESGN
+252 NEETESGN
-260 QNQEVEPKELKEVE
+260 QIEKVEPTGVE
-274 LGLNNSQSVDGKDVM
+274 LGLNNSQSVEGKDVM
-289 GDTLLAKLD
+289 GETLLAKLD

-313 QEEDDQKSNKE
+313 QEEEEQKSNQE
-324 NAEGLRTKIN
+324 NVEGIRTKIN
-334 NYISNIFG
+334 NYISNMFG
-342 TKAEKDTEE
+342 TKAEKDTENQE
-351 QKIALKET
+351 IASTKKFDIRDNLETVSEDNFKKEIESATEKLFNNIDSKDIIALK
-359 KFDLS
+359 
-364 SQSLETEANK
+364 
-374 VDAELK
+374 
-380 SAIDKAYSNIGDDII
+380 
-395 AFKKPITKVQLD
+395 KPPSKVQLD
-407 NRKKNNTIT
+407 TRKKRNTIT
-416 IIEKPVQV
+416 IIEKPVPV
-424 ASNQGG
+424 SSNQGT
-430 VISGKNSKL
+430 VIAGNNSKL
-439 NLDFATDGMNDSETM
+439 NLDFSTDGMNDSETM

>member
-32 TNAKKTA
+32 TNARKTA

-144 SSFVEGVTNILVSM
+144 SGFVEGVTNILVSM
-158 KRGIQGAID
+158 KRAIKGAID
-167 ALPTFDFLK
+167 SLPSFDFLK

-195 QRDLVSSANDAANPK
+195 QRDLVTSANEASNPK
-210 NIGLTSFNEDA
+210 NVGLTSFNEEA
-221 ISLTDV
+221 ISITDA
-227 QNDLNTQNTNTP
+227 NNNANTQNTNTP
-239 PENTTQTENTKST
+239 PENTTETENKKST
-252 DKETESGN
+252 NNETESGN
-260 QNQEVEPKELKEVE
+260 QIEEVGPTEVE
-274 LGLNNSQSVDGKDVM
+274 LGLNDSQSVDGKDVM
-289 GDTLLAKLD
+289 GETLLAKLD

-313 QEEDDQKSNKE
+313 QEEEEQKSNQE
-324 NAEGLRTKIN
+324 NVEGIRTKIN
-334 NYISNIFG
+334 NYISNMFG
-342 TKAEKDTEE
+342 TKAEKDTENQE
-351 QKIALKET
+351 IASTKKFDIRDNLETVSDDNFKKEIESATEKLFNNIDSKDIIALK
-359 KFDLS
+359 
-364 SQSLETEANK
+364 
-374 VDAELK
+374 
-380 SAIDKAYSNIGDDII
+380 
-395 AFKKPITKVQLD
+395 KPPSKVQLD
-407 NRKKNNTIT
+407 TRKKKNTIT
-416 IIEKPVQV
+416 IIEKPVPV
-424 ASNQGG
+424 SSNQGT
-430 VISGKNSKL
+430 VIAGNNSKL
-439 NLDFATDGMNDSETM
+439 NLDFSTDGMNDSETM